1 MNIEGKRKVLHLV
14 NFKDED
20 MKEVVD
26 SINVEYELNGKYGW
40 QDEIMKEEQDKQ
52 NKQDKEKEASALWVK
67 WNEQNK
73 GTKLFTARYPK
84 TIW

>member
-1 MNIEGKRKVLHLV
+1 
-14 NFKDED
+14 

-52 NKQDKEKEASALWVK
+52 NKQDKEKEASAL
-67 WNEQNK
+67 
-73 GTKLFTARYPK
+73 
-84 TIW
+84 